1 MQDMLNSFFALE
13 GTQFQ
18 SLPLFLTSLGIG
30 LLLGIERERVS
41 NTPAGI
47 RTFMLTSFFATAL
60 GLVGQ
65 LSGLN

>member
-47 RTFMLTSFFATAL
+47 EPLC
-60 GLVGQ
+60 
-65 LSGLN
+65 